1 MPLKT
6 DRSVEIL
13 FLNVHGAPVQKSL
26 MYCKLLTS
34 HVESRVGVARQSSQA
49 LWDELLSNHE
59 NIKIHTGRE
68 KESKL
73 KKYCTKLISTQHFRQ
88 KQFLTFQW
96 SMRHKI
102 LFSL

>member
-34 HVESRVGVARQSSQA
+34 HVESRVGAA
-49 LWDELLSNHE
+49 GNHLRRYGM
-59 NIKIHTGRE
+59 NYYPTTKI
-68 KESKL
+68 
-73 KKYCTKLISTQHFRQ
+73 
-88 KQFLTFQW
+88 
-96 SMRHKI
+96 
-102 LFSL
+102 